1 MLFITYITAIFI
13 ELATIIAMFMS
24 EVGKIVLPI
33 VFSGLKIMFTFML
46 KKRR

>member
-13 ELATIIAMFMS
+13 ELATMIAMIMS

-33 VFSGLKIMFTFML
+33 VFSGLKTMFTFMF